1 MLTYEE
7 LLAENRRLSEEVS
20 KLKTENSELKAKLE
34 ITVASSVE
42 SANAGEDAPAEQSI
56 NRYSPPEKKISMFKS
71 LFAGRTDV
79 FARRWYGVTSGKSG
93 YQPVCGNEWDD
104 SLCDKKK
111 HKCSACPNRKLL
123 PLTDGDL
130 FAHLAGKDKYAR
142 DVVGVYPMLTDE
154 TCAFCCVDFD
164 DEGFQNA
171 AIAFRSVC
179 SNNKVPAYIERSR
192 SGEGAHV
199 WIFFETP
206 ITAKT
211 ARQLVS
217 GLLTHAMALNKQIS
231 FSSYDRILP
240 NQDTMPAGGFGNLI
254 ALPLQGMARK
264 SGNSLFVDE
273 TFMPFEDQWA
283 FLSGVRKI
291 GAVSVEALIS
301 QICKPTELGALVS
314 ESDEAPWKQTPK
326 ALTAMDFGG
335 SVTITHANML
345 YVPAEQL
352 SPQGRNAILRLA
364 SFKNPDFYRTQAMRM
379 PVYNKPRVICCA
391 ETRDS
396 FLSVPRGCL
405 PALTVL
411 LERSGVIYEIQD
423 ETNAGT
429 AVPVSFTG
437 ALREEQKPAAQALLE
452 EPTGVL
458 SATTAFGKTVL
469 AAYLIGERKT
479 NTLVLVHTQA
489 LMDQWKKSLEQFL
502 RFDVTPPEA
511 KKGRGRKTAWSP
523 VGQLGAGKDTLHGM
537 VDIAVMQSLISG
549 NDVKPL
555 VKDYGMVIVDECHHV
570 SAVNFEAI
578 LKEVTAKYVYGLTA
592 TPTRQDGHHPVIFMQ
607 CGPIRYRVDAKV
619 QAEKRDFEHFL
630 VPRFTSFR
638 KSYEPGTMISQI
650 YSDLAQSEV
659 RNGVI
664 VSDVLK
670 SVETG
675 RTPIILTERK
685 EHANMLRE
693 LLTGKCKNVIMLTG
707 AASTKEKRESIQNLN
722 AIPAKEQLIVIATGK
737 YVGEGFDYPRLD
749 TLFLALPIAWKGKVA
764 QYAGRLHRNYPGKKE
779 VLIYDYAD
787 IHIPVLERMYQK
799 RLKSYAAIG
808 YQVKT
813 DTDLSAA
820 PDVIYDGKSF
830 YPVFLQD
837 LRTADREILIVSP
850 FMRKNRLRQLLPVFA
865 EAIQDGVSV
874 SVVTRP
880 PEDFNGEN
888 AELTKENLQ
897 VLMDTGIKV
906 ILKSSFHQKF
916 TVLDNKTV
924 WYGSVNFLSFG
935 TNEESIM
942 RFDSFDLAG
951 VLADTV
957 L

>member
-20 KLKTENSELKAKLE
+20 KLKAENSELKAKLG
-34 ITVASSVE
+34 ITVASSVKFLQPDE
-42 SANAGEDAPAEQSI
+42 GVEEKTIVNKYSA
-56 NRYSPPEKKISMFKS
+56 PEKKIALFSS

-79 FARRWYGVTSGKSG
+79 FARRWYGVASGKSG
-93 YQPVCGNEWDD
+93 YQPVCGNEWDEA
-104 SLCDKKK
+104 LCDKKK
-111 HKCSACPNRKLL
+111 YKCSACPNRKLL

-154 TCAFCCVDFD
+154 ACAFCCVDFD
-164 DEGFQNA
+164 DEDYKTA
-171 AIAFRSVC
+171 SIAFQSACTGNGV
-179 SNNKVPAYIERSR
+179 SSYVERSR

-206 ITAKT
+206 IPAKT
-211 ARQLVS
+211 ARQLIS

-273 TFMPFEDQWA
+273 TFTPFEDQWA

-291 GAVSVEALIS
+291 GAASVEALIS

-314 ESDEAPWKQTPK
+314 ESDEAPWKQSPK

-391 ETRDS
+391 EKQDG
-396 FLSVPRGCL
+396 FLAVPRGCL
-405 PALTVL
+405 PALTAL
-411 LERSGVIYEIQD
+411 LENSGVIYEIQN

-429 AVPVSFTG
+429 PIPVRFAG
-437 ALREEQKPAAQALLE
+437 ELREEQKPAAQALLE
-452 EPTGVL
+452 DQLGVL

-469 AAYLIGERKT
+469 AAYLISERKT

-489 LMDQWKKSLEQFL
+489 LMEQWKKSLEQFL
-502 RFDVTPPEA
+502 RFDVTPPEP
-511 KKGRGRKTAWSP
+511 KKGRGKKTAWSP
-523 VGQLGAGKDTLHGM
+523 VGQLGAGKNTLHGV

-693 LLTGKCKNVIMLTG
+693 LLTGKCKNVIVLTG
-707 AASTKEKRESIQNLN
+707 AASAKEKRETIQELN
-722 AIPAKEQLIVIATGK
+722 AIPAKEPMIVIATGK

-779 VLIYDYAD
+779 VLIYDYVD

-813 DTDLSAA
+813 DTDMSAA

-830 YPVFLQD
+830 YPVFLRD
-837 LRTADREILIVSP
+837 LKTADREILIVSP
-850 FMRKNRLRQLLPVFA
+850 FMRKNRLKQLLPVFT
-865 EAIQDGVSV
+865 EAVQRGVSV

-880 PEDFNGEN
+880 PEDFTGEN
-888 AELTKENLQ
+888 AVLTKENLQ
-897 VLMDTGIKV
+897 TLESAGVKV
-906 ILKSSFHQKF
+906 ILKSSFYQKF